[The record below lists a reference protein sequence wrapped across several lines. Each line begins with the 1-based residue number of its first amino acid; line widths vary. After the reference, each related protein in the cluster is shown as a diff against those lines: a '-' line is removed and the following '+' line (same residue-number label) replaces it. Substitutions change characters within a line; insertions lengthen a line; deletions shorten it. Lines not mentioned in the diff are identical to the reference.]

1 MGRTYKIKSYK
12 RIYRRSMGSIV
23 LQWVLILGALALLFF
38 LGWKLYE
45 PLSAMFSGEEELV
58 QTEQEAETKQPEAE
72 TTPGEPKTEESTTPP
87 VVEEEAKKEE
97 PADEAETEEDPEPVA
112 LAEAALRTAYFPMS
126 MVQNKSSFTN
136 GIANVK
142 AAGMDSIMIDLKS
155 EEGWVNYPISYKE
168 GYDDYYTAEDL
179 ISLEE
184 VAQQIKDAGMKP
196 IASIYTFMDR
206 RFQQA
211 ETYAGILYEGSE
223 DFWLDNSLE
232 AGGKSW
238 LNPYSP
244 LARDYICKLIDDA
257 ADAGFTEIVLR
268 EFRFPVGAAM
278 DQMKFVYDDGQSKL
292 DCLKEAAE
300 LFKKHAASKG
310 VHLWIE
316 YPAAAL
322 TVGDSRPYG
331 GDASQLLRDQVLIDL
346 SAVQNDALN
355 ATLVTVQDQAAA
367 AQAQLGILL
376 SVGNNSDNQLQ
387 SQLLALQRAGIT
399 RYLLKY

>member
-1 MGRTYKIKSYK
+1 
-12 RIYRRSMGSIV
+12 
-23 LQWVLILGALALLFF
+23 
-38 LGWKLYE
+38 
-45 PLSAMFSGEEELV
+45 
-58 QTEQEAETKQPEAE
+58 
-72 TTPGEPKTEESTTPP
+72 
-87 VVEEEAKKEE
+87 
-97 PADEAETEEDPEPVA
+97 
-112 LAEAALRTAYFPMS
+112 
-126 MVQNKSSFTN
+126 
-136 GIANVK
+136 
-142 AAGMDSIMIDLKS
+142 
-155 EEGWVNYPISYKE
+155 
-168 GYDDYYTAEDL
+168 
-179 ISLEE
+179 
-184 VAQQIKDAGMKP
+184 
-196 IASIYTFMDR
+196 
-206 RFQQA
+206 
-211 ETYAGILYEGSE
+211 
-223 DFWLDNSLE
+223 
-232 AGGKSW
+232 
-238 LNPYSP
+238 
-244 LARDYICKLIDDA
+244 
-257 ADAGFTEIVLR
+257 
-268 EFRFPVGAAM
+268 M

-322 TVGDSRPYG
+322 TGGDSRPYG